1 MKMPQPFS
9 QNRADGLSLSGRNLL
24 PPIIGFLIISFI
36 VARFGVRSIE
46 QQIKTNLINQ
56 LQITLRANVE
66 SLKLF
71 FEDKKLEALVLADQ
85 PEIHKNIVSLIQLGE
100 KEDLPAEKFR
110 SSSHLKW
117 LREHLG
123 KACEKYGFIGFVIFN
138 STGYQV
144 GAVLEE
150 PLGRRQLMERST
162 FFYRSMQGET
172 VVSNPFPAEVN
183 LPDTTG
189 KFISNQPTQFV
200 STPVKESDGN
210 ILGVLA
216 FRLRPQREFDRV
228 LSTISRFGETGETY
242 AFNED
247 GFLVSKSR
255 FDEQLKKI
263 GLIQPNESSIFNVQ
277 IRDPGRDLRQNPL
290 QKNEDRYNWPFTKMA
305 KSALVKNS
313 DVNVEGYNDYRG
325 VPVVGVWTWLED
337 QHLGIA
343 TEIDSEEALAPL
355 NTLLFWY
362 HTLFGL
368 LLISVLMGLFLRSRI
383 LKTRKQTLE
392 NQKRLASLTNIVFDS
407 VIAIDRKGTIL
418 TINPAVEKVFGYSSN
433 ELIGKNV
440 NILMPE
446 SYFSDHEGY
455 LDNYLNTGEKKVIN
469 MVSEVTGK
477 RKDGSLF
484 PLELSVSESIEDDK
498 KIFVGIL
505 RDISERKLNELAIE
519 SANRERN
526 LILNTA
532 GEGIY
537 GLDLKGNITFVN
549 PAACKMLGYSEEE
562 LWGKPQHS
570 TIHHSHPDGTEY
582 PREECPIY
590 AAVKDGKDHH
600 ETEKVFWKKDGSSFP
615 VEYMSRP
622 IIDKGELI
630 GTVVTFTD
638 ISARKAAENELHMAY
653 NKLEERIEE
662 RTQELNSAK
671 EMAES
676 HNQAKSEFLSRM
688 SHELRTPMNAILG
701 FAQIMNESQKDPLS
715 NSHKSRLNQILKAGN
730 HLLELINEVL
740 NLARIEAGK
749 ISVSLEPVRIDELVR
764 DVLNVTKPVAEKFG
778 IELIDE
784 ISAYENFDVLADKT
798 RLNQVL
804 LNLVSNG
811 IKYNRKEGS
820 VTLSLAFKNPD
831 RIIIQVTDTGMGIP
845 SEKLEKI
852 FEPFDRLG
860 AENSNTEGTGIGMT
874 ISKKLVELMN
884 GNLTVKSE
892 PGIGSCFSVSLPTCD
907 NEVLNRERDLRPFD
921 KKCAETRNNKFHILY
936 IEDNEANMLLVQ
948 DILSDFHG
956 IELLKAPRA
965 EMGLDMA
972 HAHRPDLIL
981 LDINLPG
988 IDGLETLKRLQNMEE
1003 THEIPVIAIS
1013 ANAMEKDINR
1023 ALKAGFESYL
1033 TKPLNISEFKAVVE
1047 KYAS

>member
-1 MKMPQPFS
+1 
-9 QNRADGLSLSGRNLL
+9 
-24 PPIIGFLIISFI
+24 
-36 VARFGVRSIE
+36 
-46 QQIKTNLINQ
+46 
-56 LQITLRANVE
+56 
-66 SLKLF
+66 
-71 FEDKKLEALVLADQ
+71 
-85 PEIHKNIVSLIQLGE
+85 
-100 KEDLPAEKFR
+100 
-110 SSSHLKW
+110 
-117 LREHLG
+117 
-123 KACEKYGFIGFVIFN
+123 
-138 STGYQV
+138 
-144 GAVLEE
+144 
-150 PLGRRQLMERST
+150 
-162 FFYRSMQGET
+162 
-172 VVSNPFPAEVN
+172 
-183 LPDTTG
+183 
-189 KFISNQPTQFV
+189 
-200 STPVKESDGN
+200 
-210 ILGVLA
+210 
-216 FRLRPQREFDRV
+216 
-228 LSTISRFGETGETY
+228 
-242 AFNED
+242 
-247 GFLVSKSR
+247 
-255 FDEQLKKI
+255 
-263 GLIQPNESSIFNVQ
+263 
-277 IRDPGRDLRQNPL
+277 
-290 QKNEDRYNWPFTKMA
+290 
-305 KSALVKNS
+305 
-313 DVNVEGYNDYRG
+313 
-325 VPVVGVWTWLED
+325 
-337 QHLGIA
+337 
-343 TEIDSEEALAPL
+343 
-355 NTLLFWY
+355 
-362 HTLFGL
+362 
-368 LLISVLMGLFLRSRI
+368 
-383 LKTRKQTLE
+383 
-392 NQKRLASLTNIVFDS
+392 
-407 VIAIDRKGTIL
+407 
-418 TINPAVEKVFGYSSN
+418 
-433 ELIGKNV
+433 
-440 NILMPE
+440 
-446 SYFSDHEGY
+446 
-455 LDNYLNTGEKKVIN
+455 

-600 ETEKVFWKKDGSSFP
+600 ETEEVFWKKDGSSFP

-892 PGIGSCFSVSLPTCD
+892 PGIVSCFSVSLPTCD

-1023 ALKAGFESYL
+1023 ALKAGFKNYL